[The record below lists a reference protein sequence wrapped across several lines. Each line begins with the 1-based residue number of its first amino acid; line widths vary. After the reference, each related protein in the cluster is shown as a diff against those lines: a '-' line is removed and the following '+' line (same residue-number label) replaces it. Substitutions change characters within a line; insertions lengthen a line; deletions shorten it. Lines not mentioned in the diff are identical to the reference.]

1 MIFKLAVSPD
11 FSPNRIPG
19 WFVFNTWLQRRLD
32 IAMRFEMHDSFAE
45 QRTAIEED
53 RVDLI
58 YANPYDAAM
67 LVREKGFLPLA
78 KPAGISNEVVVATL
92 AESDV
97 QKLDDL
103 KPGIT
108 IATVDGP
115 DVQQT
120 GLIIL
125 ESADINAENST
136 LCTYGS
142 NALVA
147 KALLQGGAQVGVFL
161 ERSYNEL
168 SGLTRKALRPLVVS
182 QIDVITHQLL
192 VGPRFKDHHETLL
205 AALLE
210 MSVNKKDQA
219 ILEDLDISGWE
230 QTSLEDIEFLID
242 IIDTLVE

>member
-1 MIFKLAVSPD
+1 MIYKLAVSPD
-11 FSPNRIPG
+11 FSPDRIPG
-19 WFVFNTWLQRRLD
+19 WFVFNTWLQKKLD
-32 IAMRFEMHDSFAE
+32 IGMRFEMHDSFSE
-45 QRTAIEED
+45 QRSAIEED

-58 YANPYDAAM
+58 YANAYDAAV
-67 LVREKGFLPLA
+67 LVREKGFVPLV
-78 KPAGISNEVVVATL
+78 KPLGISDEVVVATL

-97 QKLDDL
+97 QSLDDL

-115 DVQQT
+115 DVQQM

-125 ESADINAENST
+125 ESADINADNST
-136 LCTYGS
+136 LSTYGS

-147 KALLQGGAQVGVFL
+147 KALLQGKAQVGVFL

-168 SGLTRKALRPLVVS
+168 AGLTRKALQPLVVS

-192 VGPRFKDHHETLL
+192 AGPRLKDQHEALL
-205 AALLE
+205 AALLG
-210 MSVNKKDQA
+210 MSANSKDQA
-219 ILEDLDISGWE
+219 VLEDLDISGWE

-242 IIDTLVE
+242 IIDTLVD